1 MKHKSKRTV
10 SNSRLWGASS
20 RPNSKKTLAKQKV
33 RQARPVHKR
42 ILLHPASVLVLLCA
56 GVFIAGWTI
65 RSAADSY
72 TVTASVLAPLPGGP
86 ATIISPVDQTHY
98 TTTPINVAGS
108 CPSNTYVNLYRNGNF
123 SGAASCGAGVT
134 SYQINTDLS
143 LGANDLYTRV
153 FNITDNEGPQS
164 AHITVFYDQ
173 PSLPPVIPSS
183 PPGTLQVTFQDNK
196 IYRSGNVAVIS
207 PYPTISGVAPPN
219 SKVILTFHSNITTC
233 ITYAGNNGAWSC
245 TLDQPLADGTHT
257 VNVSAITPSGAVL
270 YFPSYHIRVSSSV
283 KPLHAINA
291 GIQPFLIKSD
301 YHYQVYAYGQT
312 GSLDLSLSGGEGP
325 YAVSISWGDGSQ
337 STILRKD
344 QSAFAPTHA
353 YKALG
358 SQLKNYTIKIQAVD
372 NNGAR
377 AFLQTTA
384 VVRGSQLS
392 TLLSQCTVSAP
403 AAGSSSRPVTNA
415 LCDNNTAL
423 SLLSRTKHW
432 VWLVWPTYAVVVLML
447 FSFWLG
453 ERQEVLV
460 LLNKKQ
466 PKRRR

>member
-1 MKHKSKRTV
+1 VDRAIEPAPGVEAMF
-10 SNSRLWGASS
+10 ASYAQ
-20 RPNSKKTLAKQKV
+20 LACQ
-33 RQARPVHKR
+33 
-42 ILLHPASVLVLLCA
+42 LLPDVTGICLLD
-56 GVFIAGWTI
+56 GH
-65 RSAADSY
+65 
-72 TVTASVLAPLPGGP
+72 LAL
-86 ATIISPVDQTHY
+86 
-98 TTTPINVAGS
+98 
-108 CPSNTYVNLYRNGNF
+108 R
-123 SGAASCGAGVT
+123 
-134 SYQINTDLS
+134 
-143 LGANDLYTRV
+143 
-153 FNITDNEGPQS
+153 
-164 AHITVFYDQ
+164 
-173 PSLPPVIPSS
+173 
-183 PPGTLQVTFQDNK
+183 
-196 IYRSGNVAVIS
+196 
-207 PYPTISGVAPPN
+207 
-219 SKVILTFHSNITTC
+219 
-233 ITYAGNNGAWSC
+233 
-245 TLDQPLADGTHT
+245 
-257 VNVSAITPSGAVL
+257 
-270 YFPSYHIRVSSSV
+270 
-283 KPLHAINA
+283 
-291 GIQPFLIKSD
+291 
-301 YHYQVYAYGQT
+301 GQT